1 MMTAL
6 GNWQTETPICW
17 LRSERICEA
26 EYFSALRTVAM
37 YGCLRRRLR
46 LHFGLGS
53 ATRADSI
60 TVRWPSG
67 EKRSCGMWRRTVW

>member
-1 MMTAL
+1 MLFRSVMVSAA
-6 GNWQTETPICW
+6 GHVQTDE
-17 LRSERICEA
+17 LRSGGS
-26 EYFSALRTVAM
+26 YLSQNDM
-37 YGCLRRRLR
+37 R

-67 EKRSCGMWRRTVW
+67 EKTVLKDVAADHVVTIRQTRD